1 MTAALIRIIKT
12 REQGAPPVYYFL
24 LQYMR
29 LSYLVETTA
38 PRPIM

>member
-1 MTAALIRIIKT
+1 MTAFMIRIFKT

-24 LQYMR
+24 LHYMH

-38 PRPIM
+38 FRPIM